1 MKSNIHADCF
11 ITLSISVICNAIL
24 KATLRISFLLLML
37 STENM
42 IAQRHDGEPSG
53 DANRESDRDT
63 QFGLCI
69 SGNYGMNIHPFTV
82 SSLSFD
88 SPSGFGFS
96 IGPEFGI
103 PLLPMFDLR
112 IRLKY
117 EGQLSGEKFERGLL
131 MPLSSGIRTVQFEFE
146 MTSQRK
152 SVVWDLLIDYRLP
165 GNLSAGLGI
174 SMIRQS
180 YYSNSVTE
188 TIMEEGLTYVGGA
201 NYRTHSEE
209 LRKNRSEYALG
220 ALMEFRYHL
229 SLSDRFTLLPVLGIR
244 YPLSSNVQFEDEK
257 QIVLHF
263 GISSMFWI

>member
-24 KATLRISFLLLML
+24 KATLRISFLVLML

-53 DANRESDRDT
+53 DANRVSERDT

-69 SGNYGMNIHPFTV
+69 SGNYGMNTHSFAV

-117 EGQLSGEKFERGLL
+117 EGQLSGEKFERGLIC
-131 MPLSSGIRTVQFEFE
+131 PCR
-146 MTSQRK
+146 
-152 SVVWDLLIDYRLP
+152 SVV
-165 GNLSAGLGI
+165 
-174 SMIRQS
+174 RQS
-180 YYSNSVTE
+180 FGRYNLNS
-188 TIMEEGLTYVGGA
+188 
-201 NYRTHSEE
+201 
-209 LRKNRSEYALG
+209 K
-220 ALMEFRYHL
+220 
-229 SLSDRFTLLPVLGIR
+229 
-244 YPLSSNVQFEDEK
+244 
-257 QIVLHF
+257 
-263 GISSMFWI
+263 